1 MNTLQKLFYGLDKKY
16 IRASILAPISMM
28 FDVFFQTLI
37 PILMSRIIDV
47 GIANSD
53 IAYTIHVGIQM
64 GAAALLAMLAGSLSS
79 RWSAVGALG
88 LSKNL
93 RRRMFNQV
101 QDFSFKNTDKIGAAS
116 LVTRLTTDVT
126 NIQNMV
132 MMVLRVAVRG
142 PVMLIMSVSMCFYI
156 NPNLASIFVIIIPIL
171 VIGIVLV
178 VRKAFPRFE
187 IMLKKYDR
195 LNEDV
200 RENLGAIRAI
210 KAFVREDYENE
221 KFHKAAN
228 EVRLAQFNAENLVIK
243 AIPFSTLMLYV
254 TIIVIE
260 WRGGVKII
268 YGNLKTGE
276 LISMITYS
284 SQVLMAIMMVTMIFV
299 NFVISQASIRRV
311 VEVLDEEPSIKTP
324 KIESYS
330 KTTEAKNL
338 LQVTSGNI
346 EFRNVSFSYT
356 EQADNKVLT
365 DINFS
370 IKSGQTAG
378 IVGGTGS
385 SKTTLVQLI
394 PRLYD
399 TLEGSVLVDGKDVR
413 KYNLQELRKNVAM
426 VLQNNVLFSGSIAE
440 NLRWGNKNATDEEL
454 IEACKIADAH
464 NFITEFPNGYKTNL
478 GQGGVNISG
487 GQKQRLCIARA
498 LLAKPKVLIF
508 DDSTSAVDTATDSN
522 IRNALKS
529 ALPETT
535 KIIIA
540 QRFNSVQDAD
550 IIFVM
555 DKGQITASGTH
566 DELLKISPIYNEVY
580 NQQCAGADMVPSLS
594 VSKEDN

>member
-311 VEVLDEEPSIKTP
+311 VED
-324 KIESYS
+324 
-330 KTTEAKNL
+330 
-338 LQVTSGNI
+338 I